1 MAKRTVLLTK
11 EGDKYVFRYRN
22 TGKEI
27 LRTDCPHRAKDY
39 ALSIRRNSR
48 NTIDV
53 LNKIKESKASD
64 RSKKIASRQ
73 AAKAKAVQDRLDS
86 IEKRQD
92 APDTKD
98 SIDKVK
104 RKYSRTGDQGRFI
117 ESQEII
123 SFRDFFLTENVYI
136 RDQDEW
142 VMLYHEMWW
151 DFIER
156 AYSEATEDVKEKI
169 QGLKPGYIITGPTEQ
184 VNFYEINE
192 PPSPHVVFQKK
203 HLFEDQGPDRVFSIH
218 EYTLEDVKNWWEE
231 QMEHYGKY
239 KAGTLNMEPP
249 DPADMW
255 KYQDDKE
262 DPEELVK
269 RLKSAIENLEPAEDV
284 KWIYWDAV
292 QAGADKDQLDA
303 DLQHYVKI
311 EYLTQEEVDMI
322 KTEPGEPGDR
332 N

>member
-1 MAKRTVLLTK
+1 MAKRIVDLTK
-11 EGDKYVFRYRN
+11 EGDQYVFKFRK

-27 LRTDCPHRAKDY
+27 VRTDCPHRAKDY
-39 ALSIRRNSR
+39 ALSMRRNSR
-48 NTIDV
+48 NSIDV
-53 LNKIKESKASD
+53 IPRIKEGMEPFTSSH
-64 RSKKIASRQ
+64 
-73 AAKAKAVQDRLDS
+73 
-86 IEKRQD
+86 
-92 APDTKD
+92 
-98 SIDKVK
+98 
-104 RKYSRTGDQGRFI
+104 
-117 ESQEII
+117 EIP

-151 DFIER
+151 DFIDR
-156 AYSEATEDVKEKI
+156 AHSEASEDVKEKI
-169 QGLKPGYIITGPTEQ
+169 QGLKPEYIITGPTEQ

-239 KAGTLNMEPP
+239 KAGTLNLDPP
-249 DPADMW
+249 DPADAW
-255 KYQDDKE
+255 KHQDDE
-262 DPEELVK
+262 IPGTDSLEEIIAYMK
-269 RLKSAIENLEPAEDV
+269 RTIENLEPAGDV
-284 KWIYWDAV
+284 KGLYWDAIEH
-292 QAGADKDQLDA
+292 GADKEQLDA

-311 EYLTQEEVDMI
+311 EYLTQEEVDYI
-322 KTEPGEPGDR
+322 KKEPGEPGDR

>member
-1 MAKRTVLLTK
+1 MAKRIVDLTK
-11 EGDKYVFRYRN
+11 EGDEYVFKFRK

-27 LRTDCPHRAKDY
+27 VRTDCPHRRDAY
-39 ALSIRRNSR
+39 ALSIRRKSR

-53 LNKIKESKASD
+53 I
-64 RSKKIASRQ
+64 
-73 AAKAKAVQDRLDS
+73 
-86 IEKRQD
+86 
-92 APDTKD
+92 
-98 SIDKVK
+98 
-104 RKYSRTGDQGRFI
+104 RKFDEGLEPFTS
-117 ESQEII
+117 SHEIP

-136 RDQDEW
+136 RDKDEW
-142 VMLYHEMWW
+142 VMLYDEMWW
-151 DFIER
+151 DFIDR
-156 AYSEATEDVKEKI
+156 AVSEASQDVKEKI
-169 QGLKPGYIITGPTEQ
+169 QGLKPEYIITGPTEQ

-192 PPSPHVVFQKK
+192 PPSPHVVFQNK

-218 EYTLEDVKNWWEE
+218 DYTLEDVKNWWEE
-231 QMEHYGKY
+231 QMTHYGKY

-255 KYQDDKE
+255 KHQDDQE

-269 RLKSAIENLEPAEDV
+269 RLKRAIENVEPAEDV

>member
-284 KWIYWDAV
+284 KWI
-292 QAGADKDQLDA
+292 
-303 DLQHYVKI
+303 
-311 EYLTQEEVDMI
+311 
-322 KTEPGEPGDR
+322 
-332 N
+332 

>member
-1 MAKRTVLLTK
+1 MAKRIVDLTK
-11 EGDKYVFRYRN
+11 EGDEYVFKFRK

-27 LRTDCPHRAKDY
+27 VRTDCPHRAKDY

-53 LNKIKESKASD
+53 IRKIKEGLEPFTSSH
-64 RSKKIASRQ
+64 
-73 AAKAKAVQDRLDS
+73 
-86 IEKRQD
+86 
-92 APDTKD
+92 
-98 SIDKVK
+98 
-104 RKYSRTGDQGRFI
+104 
-117 ESQEII
+117 EIP

-151 DFIER
+151 DFIDR
-156 AYSEATEDVKEKI
+156 AVSEASDDVKA
-169 QGLKPGYIITGPTEQ
+169 QLLGLKPQYIITGPTEQ

-239 KAGTLNMEPP
+239 KAGTLNLDPP

-255 KYQDDKE
+255 KHQDDE
-262 DPEELVK
+262 IPGTDSLEEIIAYMK
-269 RLKSAIENLEPAEDV
+269 RTIENLEPAGDV
-284 KWIYWDAV
+284 KGLYWDAIEH
-292 QAGADKDQLDA
+292 GADKEQLDA

-311 EYLTQEEVDMI
+311 EYLTQQEVDMI
-322 KTEPGEPGDR
+322 KKEPGEPGDR

>member
-11 EGDKYVFRYRN
+11 EGDDYVFKFRK

-27 LRTDCPHRAKDY
+27 VRTDCPHRAKAY

-53 LNKIKESKASD
+53 I
-64 RSKKIASRQ
+64 
-73 AAKAKAVQDRLDS
+73 
-86 IEKRQD
+86 
-92 APDTKD
+92 
-98 SIDKVK
+98 
-104 RKYSRTGDQGRFI
+104 RKFDEVY
-117 ESQEII
+117 EIP
-123 SFRDFFLTENVYI
+123 SFREFFLTENVYI

-156 AYSEATEDVKEKI
+156 AYSEAAEDVKEKI
-169 QGLKPGYIITGPTEQ
+169 QGLKPEYIITGPTEQ

-203 HLFEDQGPDRVFSIH
+203 HLFEDQGPEKVFSIH

-231 QMEHYGKY
+231 QMQHYGKY
-239 KAGTLNMEPP
+239 KAGTLNLNPP
-249 DPADMW
+249 DPADAW
-255 KYQDDKE
+255 KHQDDE
-262 DPEELVK
+262 IPGTDSLEEIIAYMK
-269 RLKSAIENLEPAEDV
+269 RTIENLEPAGDV
-284 KWIYWDAV
+284 KGLYWDAIEH
-292 QAGADKDQLDA
+292 GADKEQLDA

-311 EYLTQEEVDMI
+311 EYLTQEEVDYI
-322 KTEPGEPGDR
+322 KKEPGEPGDR

>member
-1 MAKRTVLLTK
+1 MAKRIVDLTK
-11 EGDKYVFRYRN
+11 EGDEYVFKFRK

-27 LRTDCPHRAKDY
+27 VRTDCPHRRDAY
-39 ALSIRRNSR
+39 ALSIRRKNR

-53 LNKIKESKASD
+53 I
-64 RSKKIASRQ
+64 
-73 AAKAKAVQDRLDS
+73 
-86 IEKRQD
+86 
-92 APDTKD
+92 
-98 SIDKVK
+98 
-104 RKYSRTGDQGRFI
+104 RKFDEGLEPFTS
-117 ESQEII
+117 SHEIP

-151 DFIER
+151 DFIDR
-156 AYSEATEDVKEKI
+156 AHSEASEDVKDKI
-169 QGLKPGYIITGPTEQ
+169 KDLKPEYIITGPTEQ

-203 HLFEDQGPDRVFSIH
+203 HTFEDQGPEKVFSIH
-218 EYTLEDVKNWWEE
+218 EYTLQDVKNWWEE
-231 QMEHYGKY
+231 QMQQYGKY
-239 KAGTLNMEPP
+239 KAGTLNLDPP

-262 DPEELVK
+262 DPKELVQ
-269 RLKSAIENLEPAEDV
+269 RLKSAIEKLEPAEDV

-292 QAGADKDQLDA
+292 NAGADKEQLDA

-311 EYLTQEEVDMI
+311 EYLTQQEVDMI
-322 KTEPGEPGDR
+322 KKEPGEPGDR

>member
-1 MAKRTVLLTK
+1 MAKRIVDLTK
-11 EGDKYVFRYRN
+11 EGDQYVFKFRK

-53 LNKIKESKASD
+53 IRKIKEGLEPFTSSH
-64 RSKKIASRQ
+64 
-73 AAKAKAVQDRLDS
+73 
-86 IEKRQD
+86 
-92 APDTKD
+92 
-98 SIDKVK
+98 
-104 RKYSRTGDQGRFI
+104 
-117 ESQEII
+117 EIP

-151 DFIER
+151 DFIDR
-156 AYSEATEDVKEKI
+156 AHSEASEDVKRQIED
-169 QGLKPGYIITGPTEQ
+169 LKPGYIITGPTEQ

-218 EYTLEDVKNWWEE
+218 DYTLEDVKDWWEE
-231 QMEHYGKY
+231 QMQHYGKY

-255 KYQDDKE
+255 KHQG
-262 DPEELVK
+262 EEPDANQLIQ
-269 RLKSAIENLEPAEDV
+269 RLKSGIENEDSDLTV
-284 KWIYWDAV
+284 DDMRELYWDAV
-292 QAGADKDQLDA
+292 DAGADQEELDA
-303 DLQHYVKI
+303 DLEHYVKI
-311 EYLTQEEVDMI
+311 DYLHRDNVTKI
-322 KTEPGEPGDR
+322 RRRPGEPGDR